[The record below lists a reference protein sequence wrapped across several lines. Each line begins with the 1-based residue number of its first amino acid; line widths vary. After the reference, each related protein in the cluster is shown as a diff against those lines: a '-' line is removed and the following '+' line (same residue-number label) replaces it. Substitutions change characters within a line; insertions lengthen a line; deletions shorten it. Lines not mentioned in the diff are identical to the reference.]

1 MSSVGEVFNL
11 DRGGPAIGVG
21 NPSYKADAGSPLF
34 AECLH
39 IRNGIKGTFM
49 AEKGKYIYGIIDS
62 CNELLFSDIDFPASN
77 EGSPRIKNN
86 GGKVYSISYK
96 DISAVVSDSEIVDY
110 NDLLKIEVARKL
122 LRHQQV
128 IEKVME
134 NHTIIPMLLG
144 TFAEDADEVNNILSR
159 WYELMKD
166 VFNRITGKIEIDV
179 VATWSDFNL
188 ILQEMGEKKEI
199 KDLKAEIMT
208 NPAGVSLDD
217 RMKVGLMVKK
227 ALDKTKVEYALQIQ
241 DKLRKVSRAV
251 KNHDLMDDEMI
262 TNTAFLVDRAR
273 QEEFDGEL
281 EKLDA
286 GFDEKLNFRC
296 IGPLPPYS
304 FYTLETQKM
313 RFKEVD
319 LARKLFGLNDT
330 STVDEIKKAYQRI
343 AFSSHPDTNPK
354 LSGAEEV
361 FNNLN
366 KAYRLLL
373 DYCQA
378 SKQTGAGGRCSFNQ
392 EKFKENAILVKVK
405 SESD

>member
-1 MSSVGEVFNL
+1 METPPTRPML
-11 DRGGPAIGVG
+11 AAPR
-21 NPSYKADAGSPLF
+21 F

-49 AEKGKYIYGIIDS
+49 AEIGKYIYGIIDS
-62 CNELLFSDIDFPASN
+62 CDELLFSDIDLSASN
-77 EGSPRIKNN
+77 EVSPRIKNN

-208 NPAGVSLDD
+208 NSAGVSLDD

-227 ALDKTKVEYALQIQ
+227 ALDKTKAEYALQIQ
-241 DKLRKVSRAV
+241 DTLRKISRAV

-281 EKLDA
+281 EELDA

-304 FYTLETQKM
+304 FYTLEIKKM
-313 RFKEVD
+313 RFEKVD
-319 LARKLFGLNDT
+319 LARKLLDLNDT
-330 STVDEIKKAYQRI
+330 STVDEIKKAYQRL
-343 AFSSHPDTNPK
+343 AFSVHPDTNPK
-354 LSGAEEV
+354 LPDAEEV
-361 FNNLN
+361 FNNIN
-366 KAYRLLL
+366 RAYRVLL

-378 SKQTGAGGRCSFNQ
+378 SKQTGVGGRCSFNQ
-392 EKFKENAILVKVK
+392 EKFKENAILVKVR
-405 SESD
+405 SEYD

>member
-1 MSSVGEVFNL
+1 LETPPTRPML
-11 DRGGPAIGVG
+11 AAPR
-21 NPSYKADAGSPLF
+21 F

-49 AEKGKYIYGIIDS
+49 AEIGKYIYGIIDS
-62 CNELLFSDIDFPASN
+62 CDELLFSDIDFPALN

-208 NPAGVSLDD
+208 NSAGVSLDD

-227 ALDKTKVEYALQIQ
+227 ALDKTKAEYALQIQ
-241 DKLRKVSRAV
+241 DTLRKVSRAV

-281 EKLDA
+281 EELDA

-296 IGPLPPYS
+296 IGPLPTYS
-304 FYTLETQKM
+304 FYTLEIKKM
-313 RFKEVD
+313 RFEKVER
-319 LARKLFGLNDT
+319 ARKLLGLKEVANKN
-330 STVDEIKKAYQRI
+330 EIKKAHQSL
-343 AFSSHPDTNPK
+343 AFSSHPDTNPDVPK
-354 LSGAEEV
+354 TEEL
-361 FNNLN
+361 FDDLTT
-366 KAYRLLL
+366 AYRLLL
-373 DYCQA
+373 EYCLAAEQ
-378 SKQTGAGGRCSFNQ
+378 SGQKEEFSFKEDN
-392 EKFKENAILVKVK
+392 FKENAILVRVL
-405 SESD
+405 SI